1 MEKENK
7 TTGKVVGIVANL
19 VMVEVDGPVAQNEI
33 CFIAL
38 AEERLM
44 AEVIKVIGKIAY
56 VQVFESTRGLKPG
69 SKVDFEGHML
79 EVTLGPG
86 ILSRNYDGL
95 QNDLDKME
103 GVFLKRGEYT
113 DPLNREK
120 KWEFKPMVKK
130 GDEVRAGDWLGEV
143 NENDQ
148 PHKIM
153 VPFKMQGNYKIKEIA
168 GEGEYTV
175 DHKISV
181 VENADGVET

>member
-7 TTGKVVGIVANL
+7 TTGIVVGIVSNL
-19 VMVEVDGPVAQNEI
+19 VMVEVNGPVAQNEI

-38 AEERLM
+38 KEERLM
-44 AEVIKVIGKIAY
+44 AEVIKVIGKHAY

-69 SKVDFEGHML
+69 STVEFQGHML

-95 QNDLDKME
+95 QNDLDTME
-103 GVFLKRGEYT
+103 GIFLKRGEYT

-120 KWEFKPMVKK
+120 KWSFKPIAKE
-130 GDEVRAGDWLGEV
+130 GDTVQAGDWLGEV

-153 VPFKMQGNYKIKEIA
+153 VPFKT
-168 GEGEYTV
+168 EGTW
-175 DHKISV
+175 K
-181 VENADGVET
+181 